1 MAEIL
6 DAEVNSPENI
16 RKRIE
21 AVQPNIVKVQS
32 VVNMETIAKATDEME
47 EAFEHLDEVE
57 ANQSTSLI
65 HIKPEQDA
73 KVIAL
78 YQEGMKLRDFA
89 VTRIILTNDDLTP
102 ATNDLAIIKKTKNA
116 IEELR
121 KEYVNPIRHQL
132 DTVNGT
138 FKDFTAPLDEANTIN
153 RQKVQSYQAEVARQ
167 VAEAEA
173 INRDKLD
180 LARREMELKGE
191 YTVDL
196 SPTETPELR
205 RRVHAEMGSTSTQKN
220 YKWEVDDISKIPRE
234 YLMPNHV
241 LIGQVVRS
249 SKGMMAIPG
258 IRTWA
263 EDAIRVN
270 TR

>member
-1 MAEIL
+1 MV
-6 DAEVNSPENI
+6 EVNSPENI
-16 RKRIE
+16 AMI
-21 AVQPNIVKVQS
+21 P
-32 VVNMETIAKATDEME
+32 
-47 EAFEHLDEVE
+47 
-57 ANQSTSLI
+57 
-65 HIKPEQDA
+65 IKPEQDA

-78 YQEGMKLRDFA
+78 YQEGIKLRDFA
-89 VTRIILTNDDLTP
+89 QARAILTNDDLTP

-121 KEYVNPIRHQL
+121 KEYVNPIRLHL

-138 FKDFTAPLDEANTIN
+138 FKDFTAPLAEADTIN
-153 RQKVQSYQAEVARQ
+153 RQKVQEYQAEIARQ

-196 SPTETPELR
+196 SLTETPELR

-258 IRTWA
+258 IRTWT
-263 EDAIRVN
+263 EDAIRVS